1 MQLAQ
6 ETKGLRRT
14 DRSSKDRA
22 QTDPLRDAFVVLIW
36 KSPVKKKRPLPST
49 TIFRDR
55 ESPKFVCFL
64 MWSDTGDLELKFAA
78 HSIKVCSILWHL
90 CFLQRSSNS
99 LSCVSSER
107 HLMAQSCFPL
117 PDPNIQGAL
126 HWAHW
131 ALTIWLSR
139 RQRVFSCLPAL
150 CALSAE
156 ALANY
161 RWSIGLWYAQLLQSG
176 WHKKYKKSWSDCWIV
191 CRQRLKKKHILIGT
205 LLVFFC

>member
-36 KSPVKKKRPLPST
+36 KSPVKKMKKRPLPST
-49 TIFRDR
+49 TIFRDL
-55 ESPKFVCFL
+55 ESPESVCFL
-64 MWSDTGDLELKFAA
+64 IWSDTGDLELKFAA
-78 HSIKVCSILWHL
+78 DSIKVCSILWHL

-107 HLMAQSCFPL
+107 HLMAQSFFPL
-117 PDPNIQGAL
+117 PDPNIQRAL

-139 RQRVFSCLPAL
+139 RQKSFHLYQLCVLCLL
-150 CALSAE
+150 YMEL
-156 ALANY
+156 
-161 RWSIGLWYAQLLQSG
+161 
-176 WHKKYKKSWSDCWIV
+176 
-191 CRQRLKKKHILIGT
+191 
-205 LLVFFC
+205 